1 LKIVKIWQNY
11 NKRTGLSFCKHL
23 ADYSFLMHLVF
34 YLSSED
40 EILCLLNAVAE
51 FDDVVKKTLYD

>member
-1 LKIVKIWQNY
+1 
-11 NKRTGLSFCKHL
+11 
-23 ADYSFLMHLVF
+23 MHLVF